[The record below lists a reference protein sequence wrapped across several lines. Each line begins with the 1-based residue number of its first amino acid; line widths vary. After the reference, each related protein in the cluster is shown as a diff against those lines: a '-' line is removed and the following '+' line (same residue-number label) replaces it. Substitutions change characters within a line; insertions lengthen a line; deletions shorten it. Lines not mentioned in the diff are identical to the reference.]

1 MKWTERKSLARL
13 CASSSHG
20 AKGTISEAEDEE
32 EEEEAAAVGEAMM
45 VDTEAVVVVVKI
57 GITGADGGIS
67 EIVTVV
73 AGAEDIVMI
82 KVSSMNLMFL
92 LSRIHRHKESDL
104 RFIFDE
110 ELSLL

>member
-20 AKGTISEAEDEE
+20 AKGTISEAEDE